1 MSHRILITGVS
12 GYLGGTLLARLP
24 QANLP
29 VYDKIYALVRTDGQ
43 ADAVKQ
49 YAGVIPLTFDVR
61 DEAATREAIVGNNIT
76 IVFFLIDAMSAK
88 SQGYL
93 IKALAEVKEMTGKDV
108 HFLHTSGAKIF
119 SSHTG
124 APTDRPLLDDETDMY
139 DLQKAQKAPVTP
151 VQSAVDANNEVVEQA
166 EKLGVHS
173 YVFVPCIVYGKGE
186 GFGNPISIQTVAVVR
201 AARAAK
207 RVYNVNSGQPT
218 WPVCH
223 VIDNTNLYLEMLRAM
238 LTSGGSKML
247 PSGKQ
252 GYYLAASG
260 SVAWADLYAAI
271 ARALA
276 QRGVIEDDVVKP
288 ATDDAIGKMAA
299 GLGCPKG
306 LVPLQLGGL

>member
-1 MSHRILITGVS
+1 MRR
-12 GYLGGTLLARLP
+12 LAW
-24 QANLP
+24 
-29 VYDKIYALVRTDGQ
+29 
-43 ADAVKQ
+43 
-49 YAGVIPLTFDVR
+49 TF
-61 DEAATREAIVGNNIT
+61 IC
-76 IVFFLIDAMSAK
+76 
-88 SQGYL
+88 
-93 IKALAEVKEMTGKDV
+93 
-108 HFLHTSGAKIF
+108 LHTSGAKIF
-119 SSHTG
+119 SDHTG
-124 APTDRPLLDDETDMY
+124 APTDRPLPDDEADMY
-139 DLQKAQKAPVTP
+139 DIQKAQRAPVTP
-151 VQSAVDANNEVVEQA
+151 AQPAIDANNEVVEQA
-166 EKLGVHS
+166 EKLGVHC
-173 YVFVPCIVYGKGE
+173 YIFVPCIVYGKGE

-207 RVYNVNSGQPT
+207 RVYDVNSGQPT

-223 VIDNTNLYLEMLRAM
+223 IIDNTNLYLEMLRAM
-238 LTSGGSKML
+238 LTGGGSKMP

-276 QRGVIEDDVVKP
+276 QRGVIEDDTVKP